1 MLQFNIDTELLII
14 EVEPRTNLWHAGD
27 EEFKDR
33 DIRLKSWQ
41 EVAKNLI
48 DNFEDLSEVDKKK
61 ASK

>member
-1 MLQFNIDTELLII
+1 MSQFNIDTELLII
-14 EVEPRTNLWHAGD
+14 EVESRTNLWHAGD